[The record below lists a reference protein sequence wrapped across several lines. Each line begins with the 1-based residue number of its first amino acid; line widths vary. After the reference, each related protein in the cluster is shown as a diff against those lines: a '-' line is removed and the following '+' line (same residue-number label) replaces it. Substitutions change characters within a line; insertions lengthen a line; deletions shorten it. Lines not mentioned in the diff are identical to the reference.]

1 MSGVPPL
8 GGARTPRGRDDLDE
22 PKPDT
27 EDMELLGSEI
37 VGLLTSP
44 ALLITAAATTLV
56 LLSGMA
62 ANALLFVEDL
72 HHRWVGRSP
81 AGYVTGAQY
90 GVNVGAELKSV
101 R

>member
-1 MSGVPPL
+1 MGGVPPR
-8 GGARTPRGRDDLDE
+8 GGVRTPRGRDDLDE
-22 PKPDT
+22 PKPET

-37 VGLLTSP
+37 VGLLASP
-44 ALLITAAATTLV
+44 ALLITGAAITLV

-72 HHRWVGRSP
+72 HRRWEGRSP

-90 GVNVGAELKSV
+90 GVNMGAELKNV